1 ERTGA
6 FGAGR
11 AEGTGTN
18 GRWAEGSGSGVLAGL
33 AARISILG
41 WAAPGRAEGRDSA
54 SLMASNAGWLALK
67 VRGVG
72 APFPAPT
79 AGMFPSEERRAG
91 RLPGFW
97 VRPVPPVRAHAASR
111 DGGGAPWGVGR
122 RVSFAG
128 RASRP
133 SAGIEGREPVRRTPE
148 VARTSPEGGRVG
160 VRRGPEP
167 GSPTWGR
174 APVRPVAGRE
184 GSGPEPA
191 ALPGVGRVPV
201 GREVE
206 EGRVTTE
213 VFRGGAEGAGAA
225 GVAATAAASAA
236 GRLETS
242 NSVVMSWVRSS
253 SSS

>member
-1 ERTGA
+1 GVTSTTASDPEEPHRLKPSPSISSSRMSRATTHRLRGTESSHEPPGVAAERTGA

-54 SLMASNAGWLALK
+54 SLVASNAGWLALK

-72 APFPAPT
+72 DPFPGPS
-79 AGMFPSEERRAG
+79 AGMFPGAERRAG
-91 RLPGFW
+91 RLPRVW
-97 VRPVPPVRAHAASR
+97 VRPVPPVRAPAASR

-122 RVSFAG
+122 RVSFTG
-128 RASRP
+128 MASRP
-133 SAGIEGREPVRRTPE
+133 AAGIEGREPVRRTPE

-167 GSPTWGR
+167 GSPTWG
-174 APVRPVAGRE
+174 
-184 GSGPEPA
+184 
-191 ALPGVGRVPV
+191 
-201 GREVE
+201 
-206 EGRVTTE
+206 
-213 VFRGGAEGAGAA
+213 
-225 GVAATAAASAA
+225 
-236 GRLETS
+236 
-242 NSVVMSWVRSS
+242 
-253 SSS
+253 